1 MKWAGFNRFLAVA
14 FFTVLPM
21 HAVADEDAM
30 MLKQGGQRLII
41 TQDVMRTSVAYDP
54 STGTRISF
62 ANFEASQL
70 GLSGLIQD
78 AGSSRFDRRRTV
90 IIYDRGLTADF
101 AIGIRAVWMDL
112 AIHRQPSQEFQALP
126 LPFDVPT
133 RSSVEAWGDT
143 LFGFKWRFLGES
155 NRDTY
160 RAALFGG
167 VRAPTG
173 RLADVQDP
181 SQLSTGGGQWDLG
194 LWPTFDWQ
202 VRPNGYV
209 NVTGY
214 FEYALPG
221 RRDQLVTRDTSGAS
235 LASPVVR
242 RQSFKP
248 GDLAVLALAY
258 IHKPSTESVDWEFR
272 LGYWWGWQDNLK
284 AQSLTGQGGD
294 AHYAGPR
301 VSRPN
306 TSWQETWLRVEAG
319 GYLFRQGL
327 PLGIF
332 LTLSEPLEGE
342 NAPKGRTWGLRAEYY
357 F

>member
-1 MKWAGFNRFLAVA
+1 ALV
-14 FFTVLPM
+14 
-21 HAVADEDAM
+21 
-30 MLKQGGQRLII
+30 
-41 TQDVMRTSVAYDP
+41 
-54 STGTRISF
+54 
-62 ANFEASQL
+62 
-70 GLSGLIQD
+70 
-78 AGSSRFDRRRTV
+78 
-90 IIYDRGLTADF
+90 
-101 AIGIRAVWMDL
+101 
-112 AIHRQPSQEFQALP
+112 QALP
-126 LPFDVPT
+126 LPFESVPT
-133 RSSVEAWGDT
+133 RSHAEAWGDT
-143 LFGFKWRFLGES
+143 LLGFKWRFLGES

>member
-14 FFTVLPM
+14 FFTVPPM

-78 AGSSRFDRRRTV
+78 AGPSRFDRRRTV
-90 IIYDRGLTADF
+90 ITYDRGLTADF

-194 LWPTFDWQ
+194 L
-202 VRPNGYV
+202 G
-209 NVTGY
+209 
-214 FEYALPG
+214 LLLIG
-221 RRDQLVTRDTSGAS
+221 RSGPMATSM
-235 LASPVVR
+235 
-242 RQSFKP
+242 
-248 GDLAVLALAY
+248 
-258 IHKPSTESVDWEFR
+258 
-272 LGYWWGWQDNLK
+272 
-284 AQSLTGQGGD
+284 
-294 AHYAGPR
+294 
-301 VSRPN
+301 
-306 TSWQETWLRVEAG
+306 
-319 GYLFRQGL
+319 
-327 PLGIF
+327 
-332 LTLSEPLEGE
+332 
-342 NAPKGRTWGLRAEYY
+342 
-357 F
+357 